1 MNLPLSKRI
10 HSLPNLHLSLEIVL
24 KFDSV
29 GHNVSMETQDLS
41 SKRSGTK
48 FKRIVGPALITL
60 GVVLVIFA
68 LIISTQGSED
78 IRIEG
83 NPAIEALIPEEDSE
97 VLRQAAVGIDLASG
111 YDAELTINDI
121 PIPRDQINVLR
132 SEEDPRESAGTGGS
146 FGSTLN
152 RFVFQPL
159 AHLSFAFLQFLCH
172 FSFSCVEPCLCKNS
186 DWKTHDTRVVDG
198 MSHGCFLFDSDTPRV
213 RIHHAI

>member
-41 SKRSGTK
+41 SKRSGPK
-48 FKRIVGPALITL
+48 FKRIVGPGLITL

-97 VLRQAAVGIDLASG
+97 VLRQAAVGIDLAPG

-132 SEEDPRESAGTGGS
+132 SEDDPRESAGTGGS

-159 AHLSFAFLQFLCH
+159 DGRAVPELLGGRNCVVAEYWLLSDPSAR
-172 FSFSCVEPCLCKNS
+172 KRIK
-186 DWKTHDTRVVDG
+186 W
-198 MSHGCFLFDSDTPRV
+198 CFTAL
-213 RIHHAI
+213 

>member
-10 HSLPNLHLSLEIVL
+10 HSLANLHQSSKIVL
-24 KFDSV
+24 KLDSV
-29 GHNVSMETQDLS
+29 GHNMSMKTKHLS
-41 SKRSGTK
+41 SKGPKSK
-48 FKRIVGPALITL
+48 LKRIVGPALITL
-60 GVVLVIFA
+60 GVVMVIFA
-68 LIISTQGSED
+68 LIISNPGSED

-83 NPAIEALIPEEDSE
+83 NPAIEALIPEENSE

-159 AHLSFAFLQFLCH
+159 DGRAVPELLGGRNCVVAEYWPLSDP
-172 FSFSCVEPCLCKNS
+172 SSRKRIE
-186 DWKTHDTRVVDG
+186 W
-198 MSHGCFLFDSDTPRV
+198 CFTAL
-213 RIHHAI
+213 